1 MHQTISGETP
11 KKTKVLSRKIVDDFI
26 EKEKE
31 IFNKIDSKCLYET
44 GDLINNKVLSYL
56 NSRPD
61 NSSGQLIKNILLNE
75 HFQLEKIYPYLGDIL
90 LNEFFGNKSVLSKNK
105 IRAFRL
111 NKSQNYKFL
120 KELNYDVNK
129 KICELFFQNCS
140 LSYMVDVK
148 FSKSKE
154 VVFEKSKENTF
165 DLYFDYDFY
174 KDKKIHQM
182 FDYKVVIIDGV
193 IQHVSEIHHLLY
205 DSAENKSRYAI
216 FCYGVSEEVKHTI
229 INNNKREITK
239 IFPICLD
246 FDEKSLNVLNDIAVL
261 HGVDV
266 ISSNKGQ
273 TISTEINKLKIIGD
287 SLKIKNNTFSFNPVN
302 KEENI
307 NVHKRF
313 LDQKIKSA
321 NVGDVK
327 DILTARYKR
336 LFGKKI
342 TLMLPDYFKKDLAF
356 TRELDYILRFFS
368 NQNKFFVTK
377 KINEKE
383 KKIYFPLQ
391 YLRLVKN
398 KKESLDKT
406 FNNLEKIIVH
416 SEKRCL

>member
-1 MHQTISGETP
+1 MHQITSGETP
-11 KKTKVLSRKIVDDFI
+11 KKTKVLNRNIVDNFI

-31 IFNKIDSKCLYET
+31 IFDKIDSNCLYET
-44 GDLINNKVLSYL
+44 GELINNQVLSYL
-56 NSRPD
+56 NTKPD
-61 NSSGQLIKNILLNE
+61 NLPCQLIKNILLNE
-75 HFQLEKIYPYLGDIL
+75 HFQLEKIYPFLGDFL
-90 LNEFFGNKSVLSKNK
+90 LNEFFGDKTTLTKNK
-105 IRAFRL
+105 IKAFKL
-111 NKSQNYKFL
+111 NKSHNYKFL
-120 KELNYDVNK
+120 KELNYEVNRT
-129 KICELFFQNCS
+129 ICKLFFENCS
-140 LSYMVDVK
+140 LNYMVDVN

-154 VVFEKSKENTF
+154 VIFEKSKENTF
-165 DLYFDYDFY
+165 NLPFDYDFY
-174 KDKKIHQM
+174 KDKQIHQM

-205 DSAENKSRYAI
+205 DSAENKTRYAI
-216 FCYGVSEEVKHTI
+216 FCYGVSEEVKQTI

-287 SLKIKNNTFSFNPVN
+287 NLKIKDNAFYFKPVN

-307 NVHKRF
+307 NAHKRF
-313 LDQKIKSA
+313 LNKKIKSA
-321 NVGDVK
+321 SVSDVK
-327 DILTARYKR
+327 DILIGRYKR

-342 TLMLPDYFKKDLAF
+342 TLLLPDYLKKDLMF
-356 TRELDYILRFFS
+356 TRELDYVLRFFS

-377 KINEKE
+377 RISKNQ

-391 YLRLVKN
+391 YLRLIKN

-406 FNNLEKIIVH
+406 FNNLEKIIVN
-416 SEKRCL
+416 SEKRSL